1 MRLAQNQ
8 ADWYKDTFDAL
19 VENVAGVVLGK
30 ESVIELTFTTMLA
43 GRPPAARGCAG
54 NRKDT
59 AGQVDGRDAAGHAQ
73 PHPVHPTCCRAT

>member
-43 GRPPAARGCAG
+43 GGHLLLEDAPGTGKTQLAKSMAATLQGTHSRIQF
-54 NRKDT
+54 T
-59 AGQVDGRDAAGHAQ
+59 
-73 PHPVHPTCCRAT
+73 PTCCRAT